1 MPKVRN
7 KHSKLAR
14 LTRACYSSTQVI
26 LDYAQ
31 EDVVWKAEGRK
42 EGRRDG
48 RKEDD
53 CKVSPVAGSRNVAL
67 VFVQSRWNQVVWA

>member
-1 MPKVRN
+1 MTFPHCFLGSN
-7 KHSKLAR
+7 SASKTEIKKKKGR
-14 LTRACYSSTQVI
+14 KEGR
-26 LDYAQ
+26 
-31 EDVVWKAEGRK
+31 KAEGRK